1 MLVFFNFYYLL
12 SFLFKRSIFIN
23 TPLFH
28 VSATPSRGEVDVD
41 MEVENVTMFSSRIFC
56 VDSETVRGM
65 AVMNLVVVVSNALV
79 IGMAGMVLIA
89 IATVSMME
97 T

>member
-1 MLVFFNFYYLL
+1 
-12 SFLFKRSIFIN
+12 
-23 TPLFH
+23 
-28 VSATPSRGEVDVD
+28 